1 MEVSEAHFLR
11 AAREIGKSGENDT
24 LPYDPDARFIK
35 ESAARIAAL
44 CKSLYDRIAAFET
57 DDGAKGFVNSLE
69 LFSER
74 LLSPAGAHGFRIV
87 TKIHPFWNVYL
98 NGLGIA
104 IGGQRAQQQLR
115 RNAIQYWA
123 LGMEQESGSSFAE
136 LFIEWARS
144 A

>member
-1 MEVSEAHFLR
+1 MTLEVSEAHFLR

-104 IGGQRAQQQLR
+104 IGEHVEPTGYR
-115 RNAIQYWA
+115 
-123 LGMEQESGSSFAE
+123 
-136 LFIEWARS
+136 
-144 A
+144 